1 MLAGYTC
8 DTVPVSGQYLW
19 IKRATTDEEEKD
31 AIVDLY
37 ISTGK
42 MKDSS
47 DPIWTSPGVGWV
59 RVDGNF
65 TKSFFGGSDTIL
77 WLRPARTRS
86 IDAHLAS
93 PIRGSVAMT
102 EEVRYAKLLSACR
115 LALRNYVSVENVKR
129 LATLVMETAAVSIS
143 AGINSNVIRSERMV
157 DYTAL
162 YHQTVGKSKQ
172 PMTAAKLTK
181 LLFQVGLRLDAKDL
195 VIAFSLFD
203 RKQAG
208 MVSLEEFG
216 EILALTDYEL
226 DLAIEKI
233 RVHLLKGC
241 SAPSDASANTVPTGS
256 NRQSGMMSH
265 MARAGSGVLGSGIVT
280 EKTQIGK
287 NIIRENFTLVQVFQ
301 MVNTKDDGIFSLD
314 EMMDLSTKVEVF
326 LTEEEARKCL
336 KVMDLNGDD
345 RVEESDF
352 ISFMRQDSRALINKA
367 YRVREASCNLRRW
380 LVRGTTE
387 NMNATSTA
395 SASKTQWKAFKHMY
409 QNLTKHKFPGYL
421 DAQVLLITMSKL
433 GFQLSALETREL
445 TLLVAPE
452 KNGRVHQA
460 DLHSFMGREH
470 RTYGELIALVER
482 VLLRDFIDTY
492 RAHLAALTATGVE
505 DVDLAEH
512 YRRKV
517 MEIKKAIEKV
527 YMQPPPGSEADP
539 NRYFS
544 AIVVQMSLFR

>member
-1 MLAGYTC
+1 
-8 DTVPVSGQYLW
+8 
-19 IKRATTDEEEKD
+19 
-31 AIVDLY
+31 
-37 ISTGK
+37 
-42 MKDSS
+42 
-47 DPIWTSPGVGWV
+47 
-59 RVDGNF
+59 
-65 TKSFFGGSDTIL
+65 
-77 WLRPARTRS
+77 
-86 IDAHLAS
+86 
-93 PIRGSVAMT
+93 MT

-115 LALRNYVSVENVKR
+115 LALRNYVSVDNVKR

-162 YHQTVGKSKQ
+162 FHQTVGKSKHPL

-181 LLFQVGLRLDAKDL
+181 LLFMVGLRLDPKDL
-195 VIAFSLFD
+195 VTAFSLFD
-203 RKQAG
+203 RKQG
-208 MVSLEEFG
+208 GNVSLEEFG

-241 SAPSDASANTVPTGS
+241 SAPTDASASTVPQGS
-256 NRQSGMMSH
+256 NRQSGMMSN

-280 EKTQIGK
+280 EKSQIGK

-336 KVMDLNGDD
+336 KLMDLDGDD
-345 RVEESDF
+345 RVEEGDF
-352 ISFMRQDSRALINKA
+352 ISFMRQDTRALVNKA

-387 NMNATSTA
+387 NVNATSTA
-395 SASKTQWKAFKHMY
+395 SASAQQWKTFKHQY

-470 RTYGELIALVER
+470 RTYGEIIALVER
-482 VLLRDFIDTY
+482 ELLRDFIDTY
-492 RAHLAALTATGVE
+492 RAHYAALTATGAE

-512 YRRKV
+512 YRKKV
-517 MEIKKAIEKV
+517 AEIKKAIEKV
-527 YMQPPPGSEADP
+527 YQQPPPGSEADP
-539 NRYFS
+539 NRYILSPFTCQWFLLTYLFHHRDARENKEDNEEEYYS
-544 AIVVQMSLFR
+544 SRKNTNAPIANEAQHTRLKRANMEVISVQQLKDGLEFYFK